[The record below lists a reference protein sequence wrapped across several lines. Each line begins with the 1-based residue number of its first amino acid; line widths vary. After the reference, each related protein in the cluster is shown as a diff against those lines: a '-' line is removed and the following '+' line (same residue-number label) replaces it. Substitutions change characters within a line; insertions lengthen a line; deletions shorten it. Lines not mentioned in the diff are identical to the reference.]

1 LAGFIASDGCGV
13 AFRDEGVGRPLL
25 FVHGLSANA
34 ATFAPQAEA
43 LAGRFRIVRIDL
55 RGHGGTPAE
64 GALTLDRLAADVA
77 ELARALD
84 LRGAILIGW
93 SLGAM
98 LAWDVL
104 LSAEAGRFAG
114 LVTID
119 MTPRVENDAEW
130 RLGLNDDG
138 ARAVQPGETWR
149 ERCDRVATMIVADR
163 QVNAALVARLGP
175 ELGTSDAEA
184 VAAITMSMMARDYR
198 PLLGRIAQ
206 ATLIVHGAQSRYY
219 GAATSVFLAEAL
231 PHARIVPFAHSGHA
245 PHLEEPD
252 RFNRLLAA
260 FAASPTIEKV
270 EIDHDSFA

>member
-1 LAGFIASDGCGV
+1 MARFTASDGCMI
-13 AFRDEGVGRPLL
+13 AFRDEGAGRPLL

-34 ATFAPQAEA
+34 ATFGLQAET
-43 LAGRFRIVRIDL
+43 LAGPFRIVRIDL
-55 RGHGGTPAE
+55 RGHGETPACRE
-64 GALTLDRLAADVA
+64 LTMDRLAADVA

-84 LRGAILIGW
+84 LREAILVGW

-104 LSAEAGRFAG
+104 LSAEAARFAG

-138 ARAVQPGETWR
+138 FRAVRPGETWG
-149 ERCDRVATMIVADR
+149 ERCDRVAPMIVADAEA
-163 QVNAALVARLGP
+163 NAALVALLGR

-184 VAAITMSMMARDYR
+184 VAAITLSMMARDYR

-206 ATLIVHGAQSRYY
+206 PTLIVRGMQSRYY
-219 GAATSVFLAEAL
+219 SAETSAFLADAL
-231 PHARIVPFAHSGHA
+231 PCARVVPFARSGHA

-260 FAASPTIEKV
+260 FAAKPTIEKG
-270 EIDHDSFA
+270 EIDHDALA